1 MNKRIL
7 RSANFRQC
15 PLLTNARRT
24 FFGRFDMHDFAKLN
38 HPSFRKGQ
46 KRGFFNFLSLTL
58 LFFFFFWNLF
68 ICQPYVGIKYTL
80 PPLYLPG
87 FSAESTLGREKE
99 YREWAPREETM
110 TREINNGPP
119 SLSSPHCENCA
130 RPANGSFFLLS
141 FPSTTT
147 GYYVL
152 LGNCPSRQKKETLPF
167 FSACL
172 S

>member
-119 SLSSPHCENCA
+119 PSLLPIAKTVPDQRMEA
-130 RPANGSFFLLS
+130 FF
-141 FPSTTT
+141 
-147 GYYVL
+147 
-152 LGNCPSRQKKETLPF
+152 C
-167 FSACL
+167 CL
-172 S
+172 SPLL